1 MIAAAGYYRYVH
13 GFRDELNLDA
23 LPTYPWDELVLPA

>member
-13 GFRDELNLDA
+13 GAKRGFDLGLDA
-23 LPTYPWDELVLPA
+23 DPALALV